1 LRSPKNTKLSQVDPA
16 GIDRRKMLLP
26 GEVSQVHL
34 MDREKSAEVIVVA
47 GYEPLQINGGLTATM
62 KD

>member
-1 LRSPKNTKLSQVDPA
+1 
-16 GIDRRKMLLP
+16 MLLP
-26 GEVSQVHL
+26 GEVLTKVK
-34 MDREKSAEVIVVA
+34 KSAEVIVVA